1 MSDAYGRGGAE
12 PPRGDD
18 APAGPA
24 PEHDPGA
31 EPAAFP
37 PGGPR
42 VSTDP
47 GEDTPDGATTGPAA
61 SGRATDEEP
70 PTEIRPV
77 SGTEDSTGDD
87 SRASDTGA
95 ESGRGNA
102 AGDAAEPGHRDA
114 TTEGFA
120 APGGSHAADAE
131 PAAFPARTSLA
142 KEPPPADPAAEPDAF
157 GVPRPDVRD
166 AVTAEVPVVH
176 GTAELPAADDPG
188 YDPFAPPPQPPPV
201 GPPPQQPTG
210 QWPGY
215 SAQPGQPGAYGAPA
229 GGAHPGYGPYGPY
242 PSYAPQ
248 TGYAPQQAVPY
259 GYAVPGDMTG
269 AGGPTEDLG
278 RRYGRRLV
286 VWAAALALVA
296 GFIGGGIG
304 AWVAD
309 RHDTKIRLGDPPQ
322 SGPARGK
329 DTIAGLADRT
339 LPGVVYIHAKTGRG
353 EATGTGFVL
362 DTAGDILTNNHV
374 VDSAAS
380 GGTITVTFNDG
391 QRTTATLVGRDTG
404 YDLAVIRVS
413 GVQGLHPLPLG
424 NSDAVQVGD
433 PVIAI
438 GAPFNLEGTVTSGII
453 SAKDRAVSAG
463 SSGSDVSYIS
473 ALQTDAPI
481 NPGNSGGPLIDAAGS
496 VIGINSAIRSAGGGG
511 QGNPFGAQ
519 QEAGSIGLGFAIP
532 INQARRV
539 AQQLIDTGKASHPV
553 IGVSLDVA
561 YTGDGARIASEDVK
575 GTPPVRPGGPAEQA
589 GLKPGDVIKAID
601 GRRVHDANELIVAIR
616 SKAPGGVVKL
626 TIERDGAERSVDMTL
641 QAG

>member
-18 APAGPA
+18 APAGPG
-24 PEHDPGA
+24 PDHDA

-37 PGGPR
+37 PGAPPSAAGARREDEPE
-42 VSTDP
+42 P
-47 GEDTPDGATTGPAA
+47 GRSAESAEPAPAA
-61 SGRATDEEP
+61 DAGPETPVGASTETP
-70 PTEIRPV
+70 PEHP
-77 SGTEDSTGDD
+77 
-87 SRASDTGA
+87 
-95 ESGRGNA
+95 
-102 AGDAAEPGHRDA
+102 AEPGPD
-114 TTEGFA
+114 
-120 APGGSHAADAE
+120 
-131 PAAFPARTSLA
+131 
-142 KEPPPADPAAEPDAF
+142 AEPDAF
-157 GVPRPDVRD
+157 PARPSSAEPDRSVQDATAEEAGARDGATRFGHAAEPVPPEHAADPATEPAAFGPPVPDVRE

-176 GTAELPAADDPG
+176 GTAELPSADDPA
-188 YDPFAPPPQPPPV
+188 YDPFAPPPQPPP
-201 GPPPQQPTG
+201 PAAPTRPQP
-210 QWPGY
+210 WPGQAGPY
-215 SAQPGQPGAYGAPA
+215 GTHPGAGQ
-229 GGAHPGYGPYGPY
+229 PGYGPYGPY

-248 TGYAPQQAVPY
+248 AAYTPYQAVPY
-259 GYAVPGDMTG
+259 GYPVPGDMTG

-286 VWAAALALVA
+286 VWAAAIALVA
-296 GFIGGGIG
+296 GLIGGGIG

-309 RHDTKIRLGDPPQ
+309 RQDTKVRLGDPPP

-329 DTIAGLADRT
+329 DTIAGLAGST
-339 LPGVVYIHAKTGRG
+339 LPGVVYIHTKTGRG

-374 VDSAAS
+374 VEAASS

-391 QRTTATLVGRDTG
+391 QQTSATLVGRDTG
-404 YDLAVIRVS
+404 YDLAVIRVA

-424 NSDAVQVGD
+424 NSDSVQVGD

-496 VIGINSAIRSAGGGG
+496 VIGINSAIRSAGGG

-561 YTGDGARIASEDVK
+561 YQGDGARISPTDVK
-575 GTPPVRPGGPAEQA
+575 GTPPVRAGGPADRA

-601 GRRVHDANELIVAIR
+601 GRKVHDANELIVAIR
-616 SKAPGGVVKL
+616 AKAPGAVVKL
-626 TIERDGAERSVDMTL
+626 TIERDGTERTVDMTL
-641 QAG
+641 EAG

>member
-18 APAGPA
+18 APAGPG
-24 PEHDPGA
+24 PDHDA

-37 PGGPR
+37 PGAPPSAAGARADEPEPGRSAEPAEAEPAGGVRPGPSAR
-42 VSTDP
+42 
-47 GEDTPDGATTGPAA
+47 TPDETPD
-61 SGRATDEEP
+61 R
-70 PTEIRPV
+70 
-77 SGTEDSTGDD
+77 
-87 SRASDTGA
+87 
-95 ESGRGNA
+95 
-102 AGDAAEPGHRDA
+102 
-114 TTEGFA
+114 
-120 APGGSHAADAE
+120 APGGTSTGAPSEHASQAGPDAE
-131 PAAFPARTSLA
+131 PAAFPDRPSLA
-142 KEPPPADPAAEPDAF
+142 KADRPVAGEDATPVGPADEAAPADPATEPAAF
-157 GVPRPDVRD
+157 GPPVPDVRD
-166 AVTAEVPVVH
+166 AVTTEVPVVH
-176 GTAELPAADDPG
+176 GTAELPSADDPA
-188 YDPFAPPPQPPPV
+188 YDPFAPPPQPPPPA
-201 GPPPQQPTG
+201 GPPPQQQP
-210 QWPGY
+210 WPGQVGGY
-215 SAQPGQPGAYGAPA
+215 GTHPGVGQT
-229 GGAHPGYGPYGPY
+229 GYGPYGPY

-248 TGYAPQQAVPY
+248 TAYAPYQAVPY
-259 GYAVPGDMTG
+259 GYSVPGDMTG

-296 GFIGGGIG
+296 GLIGGGIG
-304 AWVAD
+304 AWIAD
-309 RHDTKIRLGDPPQ
+309 RHDTKVRLGAAPPT
-322 SGPARGK
+322 GPARGK
-329 DTIAGLADRT
+329 DTIAGLAGST
-339 LPGVVYIHAKTGRG
+339 LPGVVYIHTKTGRG

-374 VDSAAS
+374 VDAASS

-391 QRTTATLVGRDTG
+391 QQTQATLVGRDTG

-424 NSDAVQVGD
+424 NSDGVQVGD

-463 SSGSDVSYIS
+463 GSGSDVSYIS

-511 QGNPFGAQ
+511 QGNPFGTQ

-561 YTGDGARIASEDVK
+561 YQGDGARIASSDVK
-575 GTPPVRPGGPAEQA
+575 GTPPIRAGGPAERA

-601 GRRVHDANELIVAIR
+601 GRKVHDANELIVAIR
-616 SKAPGGVVKL
+616 SKAPGAVVKL
-626 TIERDGAERSVDMTL
+626 TIERDGGERTVDMTL
-641 QAG
+641 EAG